1 MNGSNIKET
10 CEKLTGSGSIDLGQ
24 LFLISAAS
32 VLKTAMYWKDYDR
45 DINMAMKSISTVL
58 LDIYKESGIQEK
70 AGLSFA
76 QLAEL
81 IAEICTK
88 SVAFASLPAGERDA
102 MLRESAEKKVS
113 ADIDDMLKGI
123 IERTEN

>member
-32 VLKTAMYWKDYDR
+32 VVKTAMYLKDYDR
-45 DINMAMKSISTVL
+45 DINTAMKSISTVL
-58 LDIYKESGIQEK
+58 LDIYKDTGIQEK
-70 AGLSFA
+70 AGLSFM

-81 IAEICTK
+81 VADICTK
-88 SVAFASLPAGERDA
+88 SVVFASLPAGERDA
-102 MLRESAEKKVS
+102 M
-113 ADIDDMLKGI
+113 
-123 IERTEN
+123 